1 MNFASFLGTKDR
13 ISDFL
18 QKDLMLRSR
27 SRPFLRGSVLVSQL
41 GFGTYRVHHRVSEHH
56 EALLVALQ
64 CGVNLI
70 DSSTIYTDGSAE
82 TLIGNVLEEMSA
94 SGYTRDQFV
103 IVSKL
108 GFIQNEAQAGLWSE
122 VVEYSPHNWYCLH
135 PDFIRH
141 EVNASL
147 ARLRTGG
154 LDVMLLHN
162 PECVLEKLGEDLFYQ
177 RLKAAFVCL
186 ESLVLEQ
193 KIRFYGI
200 SSNSFAAD
208 KEEIDRIDLEKVL
221 KIAAEVSKSLG
232 LLASHFQVIQFPLN
246 PIEHQAATKKT
257 CSWEGNGLTVL
268 ELAKQTGLDVLV
280 NRPLNAVLGQEL
292 IRLAKK
298 PYTEGIDYRMKFSD
312 CLKRVQKF
320 EDQIWKFMEGSK
332 KLTSFVANS
341 TDFKAFAMGT
351 ELSNMLDLL
360 QNEDH
365 WAEVMHSFAMLHTQ
379 KSLQLFDKVFGR
391 DSGFDLSQFA
401 QDYLEALGAL
411 EEAIVGFLHRRE
423 FFEVTEPLFDKF
435 GPDFFSDAES
445 HSAAVIRFLQDL
457 PGKPVVLNGM
467 RCRDYVRDATSS
479 LIEEA
484 HPQVSEVL
492 SRLIRHF

>member
-1 MNFASFLGTKDR
+1 
-13 ISDFL
+13 
-18 QKDLMLRSR
+18 
-27 SRPFLRGSVLVSQL
+27 
-41 GFGTYRVHHRVSEHH
+41 
-56 EALLVALQ
+56 
-64 CGVNLI
+64 
-70 DSSTIYTDGSAE
+70 
-82 TLIGNVLEEMSA
+82 
-94 SGYTRDQFV
+94 
-103 IVSKL
+103 
-108 GFIQNEAQAGLWSE
+108 
-122 VVEYSPHNWYCLH
+122 
-135 PDFIRH
+135 
-141 EVNASL
+141 
-147 ARLRTGG
+147 
-154 LDVMLLHN
+154 
-162 PECVLEKLGEDLFYQ
+162 
-177 RLKAAFVCL
+177 
-186 ESLVLEQ
+186 
-193 KIRFYGI
+193 
-200 SSNSFAAD
+200 
-208 KEEIDRIDLEKVL
+208 
-221 KIAAEVSKSLG
+221 
-232 LLASHFQVIQFPLN
+232 
-246 PIEHQAATKKT
+246 
-257 CSWEGNGLTVL
+257 
-268 ELAKQTGLDVLV
+268 
-280 NRPLNAVLGQEL
+280 
-292 IRLAKK
+292 
-298 PYTEGIDYRMKFSD
+298 MKFSD